1 MIKTIL
7 WDFDNT
13 LLNFDVAEKAS
24 ILSTF
29 EKFNL
34 GICTSQMLKRYEKIN
49 KEYWHMIEDK
59 KIDKQTA
66 LVKRYE
72 DFFIEYGIDKKIA
85 KDFNDEY
92 TKALSNTIE
101 YVENSFELVSSLK
114 GKYKQYIV
122 SNGAKNVQTV
132 RMKKSNFDKI
142 VDGTFIS
149 DIVGAEKPNIEF
161 FDYVFDKIKVTDK
174 SEVIIIGDSL
184 SSDIKGGNNAGI
196 KTCWYNPKKKGI
208 PSGYLVDYNIQN
220 LNNIIPIV
228 NGTFK

>member
-13 LLNFDVAEKAS
+13 LLNFDVAEKAA
-24 ILSTF
+24 IVSTF

-34 GICTSQMLKRYEKIN
+34 GTCTNQMLRRYEKIN

-59 KIDKQTA
+59 KINKQTA

-92 TKALSNTIE
+92 TKALGNTIE

-149 DIVGAEKPNIEF
+149 DIVGAEKPSIEF
-161 FDYVFDKIKVTDK
+161 FNHVFEKIKATDK
-174 SEVIIIGDSL
+174 SEIIIIGDSL

-208 PSGYLVDYNIQN
+208 PSGYLIDYNIQS
-220 LNNIIPIV
+220 LNEILSILNS
-228 NGTFK
+228 

>member
-13 LLNFDVAEKAS
+13 LLNFDVAEKAA
-24 ILSTF
+24 IVSTF
-29 EKFNL
+29 EKINL
-34 GICTSQMLKRYEKIN
+34 GSCTNQMLKRYEKIN
-49 KEYWHMIEDK
+49 KEYWYMIEDK

-92 TKALSNTIE
+92 TKALGNTIE

-149 DIVGAEKPNIEF
+149 DIVGAEKPSIEF
-161 FDYVFDKIKVTDK
+161 FNHVFDKVKVTNK
-174 SEVIIIGDSL
+174 FEVIIICDSL

-208 PSGYLVDYNIQN
+208 PSGYLIDYNIQS
-220 LNNIIPIV
+220 LNEILSILD
-228 NGTFK
+228 F

>member
-13 LLNFDVAEKAS
+13 LLNFDVAEKAA
-24 ILSTF
+24 IVSTF

-34 GICTSQMLKRYEKIN
+34 GTCTNQMLKRYEKIN

-85 KDFNDEY
+85 KNFNDEY
-92 TKALSNTIE
+92 TKALGNTIE

-132 RMKKSNFDKI
+132 RMKKSNFDKL

-149 DIVGAEKPNIEF
+149 DIVGAEKPSIEF
-161 FDYVFDKIKVTDK
+161 FNHVFDKIKVTDK

-208 PSGYLVDYNIQN
+208 PSGYLIDYNIQS
-220 LNNIIPIV
+220 LNEILSILNS
-228 NGTFK
+228 